1 MNRWIKIALA
11 ALALV
16 AGLASAQVYRR
27 EAPKDV
33 VLGRLTVIGGPQIA
47 MDGKPDR
54 MAPGARI
61 HDINNLLVM
70 PTTITGKTVPVV
82 YRRETPGGLVHE
94 VWLLTEDEY
103 SKLGGN
109 SGNSSPDGYKRFVEL
124 LALIFGARR

>member
-1 MNRWIKIALA
+1 MNRWIKISLT

-33 VLGRLTVIGGPQIA
+33 VLGRLTVVAGPQIT

-54 MAPGARI
+54 MSPGARI
-61 HDINNLLVM
+61 RDVSNLLVM

-82 YRRETPGGLVHE
+82 YRRETPGGMVHE
-94 VWLLTEDEY
+94 IWLLTDDEY
-103 SKLGGN
+103 AKLGGGS
-109 SGNSSPDGYKRFVEL
+109 SGGSPDGYKRFNEL
-124 LALIFGARR
+124 LMMIFGARR